1 MARALIAFLALFFRR
16 VALPC
21 HVCLTTQRIP
31 ASLDRRA
38 SVIRIEHSAQ
48 VRGDA
53 ELYWHARRHRFAVEA
68 RRVGGRGPSCSFRAS
83 IRASFR
89 PSPMRGVSG
98 ISGHGLS
105 AAWPTAR
112 MAGLPGCGHGTAIAA
127 ALACRVGHCCNTTE
141 RAPAAGHDWNIL
153 ECGSKMH
160 FVRLSSNGALGVG
173 VRDRIALFKMT
184 ANPVL

>member
-68 RRVGGRGPSCSFRAS
+68 RRVGGRGGHAARSAPRSEHPSARRRCVVCLEYQVMDYPQLG
-83 IRASFR
+83 R
-89 PSPMRGVSG
+89 PHVW
-98 ISGHGLS
+98 LACQ
-105 AAWPTAR
+105 AAD
-112 MAGLPGCGHGTAIAA
+112 MGLP
-127 ALACRVGHCCNTTE
+127 LLPR
-141 RAPAAGHDWNIL
+141 
-153 ECGSKMH
+153 
-160 FVRLSSNGALGVG
+160 
-173 VRDRIALFKMT
+173 
-184 ANPVL
+184 

>member
-68 RRVGGRGPSCSFRAS
+68 RRAGGEGAMLLVPRLDPSILPPVADAWCVWNIRSWIIRSLADRTYGWLARLRTWDCHCCRAS
-83 IRASFR
+83 LSRRA
-89 PSPMRGVSG
+89 
-98 ISGHGLS
+98 L
-105 AAWPTAR
+105 
-112 MAGLPGCGHGTAIAA
+112 L
-127 ALACRVGHCCNTTE
+127 
-141 RAPAAGHDWNIL
+141 
-153 ECGSKMH
+153 
-160 FVRLSSNGALGVG
+160 
-173 VRDRIALFKMT
+173 
-184 ANPVL
+184 